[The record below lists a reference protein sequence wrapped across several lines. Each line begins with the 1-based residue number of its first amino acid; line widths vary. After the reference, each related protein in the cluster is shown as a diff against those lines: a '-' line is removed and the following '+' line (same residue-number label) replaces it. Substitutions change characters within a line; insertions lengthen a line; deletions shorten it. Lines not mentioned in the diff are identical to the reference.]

1 MEEDKIRKVL
11 LEITMD
17 GKGQKEKMLKE
28 QNVEDK
34 NIEN

>member
-17 GKGQKEKMLKE
+17 GKRQNEKMLKE